1 MKRLHQAV
9 GVTGLIIFVL
19 TGQYLRRRYPHI
31 DEMADGMRMLL
42 RSRHLYIML
51 AGALNL
57 GIGLYFTA
65 RPPGWRK
72 LVQVTGSVLIL
83 IAPALLITAF
93 FTEPQLGIL
102 QTPWSHYGLYAIFGG
117 VILHL
122 ISSAGQSREAAPPL
136 KA

>member
-9 GVTGLIIFVL
+9 GVMGLIIFIL
-19 TGQYLRRRYPHI
+19 TGQYLRRRYPDI
-31 DEMADGMRMLL
+31 AEMAEGVRMLL

-57 GIGLYFTA
+57 GIGLYFTP

-72 LVQVTGSVLIL
+72 VVQVIGSALIL
-83 IAPALLITAF
+83 IAPARLILAF
-93 FTEPQLGIL
+93 FTEAQRGIL

-117 VILHL
+117 VVLHL
-122 ISSAGQSREAAPPL
+122 ISSAGPGREATASGD
-136 KA
+136 